1 MKKTNSALFII
12 VFGFIC
18 IYSFIN
24 ILIPDKEFSENEN
37 KYLAKMPAL
46 TWTSL
51 VDGSF
56 SQKYEKYISE
66 QFMLRDEWIST
77 KSVAE
82 YALLKTENNGIVYGK
97 DGYMFPKFY
106 SFNADTLKTN
116 LESVDTFSFNS
127 LSNVYVMVVPSS
139 YYSLVDKLP
148 TGVPVVDESY
158 FIDEINNYVSN
169 SATPVSIKDVLAV
182 NYDKYIY
189 YRTDHHWTT
198 YGAWLA
204 YSQFASVSG
213 LSPTF
218 NYNTA
223 TSNTVE
229 GFLGTSY
236 SKSKL
241 FNAQP
246 DTIEYFDFNGT
257 LKRDDTIYD
266 GLYDL
271 DKFQQRDK
279 YSGFLYGNSGYTEI
293 ETDFSVTKNDSI
305 LIIRDSYA
313 DSFVPFLTEHYNKIV
328 LVDPR
333 YYNGSYKELANT
345 PFSDVLI
352 LFGFEDFCSEIS
364 IAKLG
369 TLDE

>member
-116 LESVDTFSFNS
+116 LE
-127 LSNVYVMVVPSS
+127 
-139 YYSLVDKLP
+139 
-148 TGVPVVDESY
+148 
-158 FIDEINNYVSN
+158 
-169 SATPVSIKDVLAV
+169 
-182 NYDKYIY
+182 
-189 YRTDHHWTT
+189 
-198 YGAWLA
+198 
-204 YSQFASVSG
+204 
-213 LSPTF
+213 
-218 NYNTA
+218 
-223 TSNTVE
+223 
-229 GFLGTSY
+229 
-236 SKSKL
+236 
-241 FNAQP
+241 
-246 DTIEYFDFNGT
+246 
-257 LKRDDTIYD
+257 
-266 GLYDL
+266 
-271 DKFQQRDK
+271 
-279 YSGFLYGNSGYTEI
+279 
-293 ETDFSVTKNDSI
+293 
-305 LIIRDSYA
+305 
-313 DSFVPFLTEHYNKIV
+313 
-328 LVDPR
+328 
-333 YYNGSYKELANT
+333 
-345 PFSDVLI
+345 
-352 LFGFEDFCSEIS
+352 
-364 IAKLG
+364 
-369 TLDE
+369 